1 MSDTKKG
8 KQLFTVARVFFLL
21 IVIPLSL
28 MAVLIANGIFKL
40 GVTVKERAVTAL
52 DQKSQEEIKVRT
64 MNTADEVANFLTER
78 KKDILIATIIPA
90 SEPVFKNFVN
100 ENRKNIWIKED
111 DKIRQVSAPLY
122 TEMSLID
129 KNGNERIKVSNGA
142 IVPSAKLVN
151 VSTPA
156 NTIYKNEDYFA
167 RAKKL
172 NKGEVYVS
180 PVTGWY
186 VNRMEFEKG
195 KRFSGII
202 RFATPLFGQEGFAGV
217 VSLALDYRHLA
228 AYTDHIIPTQAA
240 PVFEADAATGNYA
253 YMVNHEG
260 YVISH
265 PRDFHI
271 RGYYANGT
279 PVPALTQANSA
290 ELPKKGEEVLN
301 LNLLSFMDPNLPE
314 VAKDAA
320 AGKSGIKMYKFAGR
334 TKFVAY
340 APIRFFTKDTPEP
353 GGFGWIGMGIDVDKF
368 NELAVNTAQNID
380 KEAKAWTTTI
390 ILILTISVIILF
402 LILAL
407 LARGI
412 TRSIE
417 TEVPKGSEGEG
428 YFDDEEEEAEEDKKK

>member
-1 MSDTKKG
+1 MSETNKG

-28 MAVLIANGIFKL
+28 MAILIANGIFKL

-52 DQKSQEEIKVRT
+52 DQKSQEEIKVRA

-90 SEPVFKNFVN
+90 SEPVFRNFVN
-100 ENRKNIWIKED
+100 ENRKNIWVKEK
-111 DKIRQVSAPLY
+111 DKIHQVSAPLY
-122 TEMSLID
+122 TEISLID
-129 KNGNERIKVSNGA
+129 KNGNERIKVSNGK

-156 NTIYKNEDYFA
+156 NTTYKNEGYFA
-167 RAKKL
+167 RTRKL

-186 VNRMEFEKG
+186 VNRTEFEKG
-195 KRFSGII
+195 KRFAGIV
-202 RFATPLFGQEGFAGV
+202 RFATPLFGPEGFAGV
-217 VSLALDYRHLA
+217 ISLALDCSHLA
-228 AYTDHIIPTQAA
+228 GYTDHIIPTQAA
-240 PVFEADAATGNYA
+240 SVFEADAATGNYA
-253 YMVNHEG
+253 YMVDREG

-265 PRDFHI
+265 PSDFHI
-271 RGYYANGT
+271 RGLRANGM
-279 PVPALTQANSA
+279 PVLALTQTNSA
-290 ELPKKGEEVLN
+290 ELTKKGEEVLN
-301 LNLLSFMDPNLPE
+301 LNLLAFMDPNLPE

-320 AGKSGIKMYKFAGR
+320 AGKSGIKMYKFAGH

-353 GGFGWIGMGIDVDKF
+353 GGFGWIGMGVDVEKF
-368 NELAVNTAQNID
+368 NELAISTTKNID

-417 TEVPKGSEGEG
+417 AEVPKGSEGEG
-428 YFDDEEEEAEEDKKK
+428 YFNEDEDEDEK

>member
-1 MSDTKKG
+1 MSETNKG

-28 MAVLIANGIFKL
+28 MAILIANGIFKL

-52 DQKSQEEIKVRT
+52 DQKSQEEIKVRA

-90 SEPVFKNFVN
+90 SEPVFRNFVN
-100 ENRKNIWIKED
+100 ENRKNVWVKEKD
-111 DKIRQVSAPLY
+111 VIRQISAPLY
-122 TEMSLID
+122 TEISLID
-129 KNGNERIKVSNGA
+129 KNGNERIKVSNGK
-142 IVPSAKLVN
+142 IIPSAKLVN

-156 NTIYKNEDYFA
+156 NTTYKNEDYFA
-167 RAKKL
+167 RTRKL

-186 VNRMEFEKG
+186 VNRLEFEKG
-195 KRFSGII
+195 KRFSGIV

-217 VSLALDYRHLA
+217 ISLALDYRHLA
-228 AYTDHIIPTQAA
+228 GYTDHIIPTQAA
-240 PVFEADAATGNYA
+240 PVFEADATTGSYA
-253 YMVNHEG
+253 YMVDHEG

-265 PRDFHI
+265 PSDDHI
-271 RGYYANGT
+271 RGVYANGM
-279 PVPALTQANSA
+279 PVPALTQENSA
-290 ELPKKGEEVLN
+290 ELTKKGEEVLN

-314 VAKDAA
+314 VARDAA
-320 AGKSGIKMYKFAGR
+320 AGKSGIKMYKFAGH

-340 APIRFFTKDTPEP
+340 APIRFLTKDAPDP
-353 GGFGWIGMGIDVDKF
+353 GGFGWIGMGVDVDKF
-368 NELAVNTAQNID
+368 NELAVKTAQNID
-380 KEAKAWTTTI
+380 KEATAWTTTI
-390 ILILTISVIILF
+390 ILILTVSVIILF

-417 TEVPKGSEGEG
+417 AEVPKGSEGEG
-428 YFDDEEEEAEEDKKK
+428 YFNEDEDEEDDK

>member
-1 MSDTKKG
+1 
-8 KQLFTVARVFFLL
+8 
-21 IVIPLSL
+21 
-28 MAVLIANGIFKL
+28 MAILIANGIFKL

-52 DQKSQEEIKVRT
+52 DQKSQEEIKVRA
-64 MNTADEVANFLTER
+64 MNTAEEIANFLTER
-78 KKDILIATIIPA
+78 KKDILISTIIPA
-90 SEPVFKNFVN
+90 SEPVFKKFVN
-100 ENRKNIWIKED
+100 ENRKSIWVKEKD
-111 DKIRQVSAPLY
+111 IIRQVSAPLY
-122 TEMSLID
+122 IEMSLID
-129 KNGNERIKVSNGA
+129 KNGNERIKVSNGE
-142 IVPSAKLVN
+142 IVPGSKLAN
-151 VSTPA
+151 IGNPA
-156 NTIYKNEDYFA
+156 NTTYKNEDYFA

-186 VNRMEFEKG
+186 VNRLEFEKG
-195 KRFSGII
+195 KRFEGIV

-217 VSLALDYRHLA
+217 ISLALDFRHLA
-228 AYTDHIIPTQAA
+228 GYTDHIIPTQAA
-240 PVFEADAATGNYA
+240 PVFEADGATGNYA
-253 YMVNHEG
+253 YMVDHQG

-265 PRDFHI
+265 PGDYHI
-271 RGYYANGT
+271 RGLYKNGT
-279 PVPALTQANSA
+279 PVAALTQANSA
-290 ELPKKGEEVLN
+290 ELTKKGEEVLN

-320 AGKSGIKMYKFAGR
+320 TGKSGIKMYKFAGH

-340 APIRFFTKDTPEP
+340 APIRFFTRDIPEP
-353 GGFGWIGMGIDVDKF
+353 GGFGWIGMGVDVDKF
-368 NELAVNTAQNID
+368 NELAVKTSQNID

-417 TEVPKGSEGEG
+417 AEIPEGSEGESH
-428 YFDDEEEEAEEDKKK
+428 FNDEEEDEDK

>member
-1 MSDTKKG
+1 
-8 KQLFTVARVFFLL
+8 
-21 IVIPLSL
+21 
-28 MAVLIANGIFKL
+28 MAILIANGIFKL

-52 DQKSQEEIKVRT
+52 DQKSQEEIKVRA
-64 MNTADEVANFLTER
+64 MNTAEEIANFLTER
-78 KKDILIATIIPA
+78 KKDILISTIIPA
-90 SEPVFKNFVN
+90 SEPVFKKFVN
-100 ENRKNIWIKED
+100 ENRKSIWVKEKD
-111 DKIRQVSAPLY
+111 IIRQVSAPLY
-122 TEMSLID
+122 IEMSLID
-129 KNGNERIKVSNGA
+129 KNGNERIKVSNGE
-142 IVPSAKLVN
+142 IVPGSKLAN
-151 VSTPA
+151 IGNPA
-156 NTIYKNEDYFA
+156 NTTYKNEDYFA

-186 VNRMEFEKG
+186 VNRLEFEKG
-195 KRFSGII
+195 KRFEGIV

-217 VSLALDYRHLA
+217 ISLALDFRHLA
-228 AYTDHIIPTQAA
+228 GYTDHIIPTQAA
-240 PVFEADAATGNYA
+240 PVFEADGATGNYA
-253 YMVNHEG
+253 YMVDHQG

-265 PRDFHI
+265 PGDYHI
-271 RGYYANGT
+271 RGLYKNGT
-279 PVPALTQANSA
+279 PVAALTQTNSA
-290 ELPKKGEEVLN
+290 ELTKKGEEVLN

-320 AGKSGIKMYKFAGR
+320 TGKSGIKMYKFAGH

-340 APIRFFTKDTPEP
+340 APIRFFTRDIPEP
-353 GGFGWIGMGIDVDKF
+353 GGFGWIGMGVDVDKF
-368 NELAVNTAQNID
+368 NELAVKTSQNID

-417 TEVPKGSEGEG
+417 AEIPEGSEGESH
-428 YFDDEEEEAEEDKKK
+428 FNDEEEDEDK